1 MIDMMSSSTD
11 TWPRSRITGTGSYL
25 PARVVTNHDLAQ
37 WVETSDEW
45 IQKRA
50 GIRERRYAA
59 DGQASSD
66 MAAEAAR
73 KALEAA
79 GLTAADI
86 DVIVVGTITGDMP
99 LPACAA
105 FVQKKL
111 GCRDVPSFDVA
122 AACAGFI
129 FALSIGDSFI
139 RTGAARHVLAI
150 GVEALTKIT
159 NFKDR
164 STCVLFGDGAGAVI
178 LSRADDAEHGL
189 LLATNIFT
197 DATLTDILNVPA
209 GGSKEPVTHEALDA
223 QRNKIYMNGPEVF
236 RIAVRKLTSSSQAV
250 IQQSDLTPGQ
260 VDWVVPHQANLR
272 ILNQVAARLGIPYER
287 FVLNIAVRGNTSSA
301 SVPIALNEAVEDG
314 RIKPGHTVLMCALG
328 AGISWGSA
336 LVRM

>member
-1 MIDMMSSSTD
+1 MMSSSID

-25 PARVVTNHDLAQ
+25 PTRVVTNHDLAQ
-37 WVETSDEW
+37 WVDTSDEW
-45 IQKRA
+45 IQKRV

-59 DGQASSD
+59 DDQASSD

-73 KALEAA
+73 KAIEAA
-79 GLTAADI
+79 GLDVADI
-86 DVIVVGTITGDMP
+86 DMIVVGTITGDMP

-105 FVQKKL
+105 FVQRKL
-111 GCRDVPSFDVA
+111 GCRDVPSFDVS

-129 FALSIGDSFI
+129 YALSVGDSFI

-164 STCVLFGDGAGAVI
+164 NTCVLFGDGAGAVV
-178 LSRADDAEHGL
+178 LSRADDEEHGL
-189 LLATNIFT
+189 LLSTNIFT
-197 DATLTDILNVPA
+197 DGTLTDILNIPA
-209 GGSKEPVTHEALDA
+209 GGSREPVTHEALDA
-223 QRNKIYMNGPEVF
+223 QRNKIYMNGQEVF

-250 IQQSDLTPGQ
+250 IKQAGLLPEQ

-287 FVLNIAVRGNTSSA
+287 FVLNIDVRGNTSSA
-301 SVPIALNEAVEDG
+301 SVPIALNEAVVDG
-314 RIKPGHTVLMCALG
+314 RIKSGHTVLMCALG